1 MNMQTIRN
9 TFLLLVAGA
18 CGSGTLV
25 PLVATLAAASAA
37 AQNQQM
43 IPPSGVQAI
52 INTAYPHGVR
62 VSWIDNTTNENGFE
76 VWRRPA
82 YSAIWTKVKSPGV
95 NATSVSF
102 GNPSAGGYYYK
113 VRARRYLPLTQLWIY
128 SSWSPQVYVVLQ

>member
-9 TFLLLVAGA
+9 TFLFLVAGA

-25 PLVATLAAASAA
+25 PLVATLTVASAA

-43 IPPSGVQAI
+43 TPPSGVQAI
-52 INTAYPHGVR
+52 NNTAYPHGVR
-62 VSWIDNTTNENGFE
+62 VSWVDNTTNESGFE

-82 YSAIWTKVKSPGV
+82 NSAIWTKVKSPAM

-113 VRARRYLPLTQLWIY
+113 VRARRYLPQNQLWIY
-128 SSWSPQVYVVLQ
+128 SHWSPQVHVVLQ